1 LEEKELFPGVV
12 LYSNVLDDIDGLLS
26 YMKDS
31 SGSDKWKH
39 DTWPDH
45 RNPGKLSRSYHQY
58 VLFKNDDFAVSVL
71 DKIKKLDEILL
82 DYCKKYDV
90 ELLEHETP
98 RAMIYEP
105 GCFFGAHKD
114 DTFSHPR
121 RVSTVLYINDDYVG
135 GEIFF
140 PLINLRIQP
149 KKNEFLVFPSAYLFT
164 HEVSEVR
171 DADRFVIVGF
181 GK

>member
-1 LEEKELFPGVV
+1 
-12 LYSNVLDDIDGLLS
+12 
-26 YMKDS
+26 MKDS

-71 DKIKKLDEILL
+71 DKIKKLDEVLL

-121 RVSTVLYINDDYVG
+121 RVSTVLYINDDYAG

-140 PLINLRIQP
+140 PLIIISLTKFCSFCLIKDTFVLLKIYPNNFVYEVFIFFIDANFIVTNDKNDRIE
-149 KKNEFLVFPSAYLFT
+149 KK
-164 HEVSEVR
+164 
-171 DADRFVIVGF
+171 GF
-181 GK
+181 KPRL